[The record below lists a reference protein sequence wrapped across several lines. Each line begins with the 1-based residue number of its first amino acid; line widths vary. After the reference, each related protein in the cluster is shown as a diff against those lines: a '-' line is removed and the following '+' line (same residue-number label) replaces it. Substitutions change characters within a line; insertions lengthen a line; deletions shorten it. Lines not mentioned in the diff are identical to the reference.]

1 MHACNTGAA
10 GGAFTGP
17 HLTTPDSAKS
27 DAGAGAESV
36 SPSLALGRRRISP
49 FLVTAGL
56 IGLVVLVALMLFG
69 SSGGYTLTAVFENGG
84 QLVKGNQVHIGG
96 RAVGTIDSIEL
107 NDRAQA
113 VVKMK
118 VTEDGLTPLH
128 RGTQATIRA
137 TSLSGIAN
145 RYVELA
151 PGPNSAPEIE
161 DGGRIAGDDTSA
173 SVDLDQ
179 LFNTLDPDTRAGLQ
193 KFISGQADQYRG
205 KAPQA
210 AKSLQYLSPA
220 LNSTSRL
227 TRELIADDAL
237 FERFLIDTSRA
248 VGAIAERRGELTQL
262 VGNANTAFGAIGD
275 ENEALSRALGLL
287 PTTLRKGNATF
298 VNLRAALEDVD
309 ELVRESKPNTKEL
322 DTFFARLRPLVADA
336 RPTIRDLRK
345 LIRTPGKSN
354 DLIELTSKLPR
365 LERLSNTAFPRA
377 IRAFDRSQD
386 FVDTLRAYTPDL
398 AGWITKFGQG
408 ASSYD
413 ANGHYARV
421 QPVFSPFTFNEATNT
436 LSKKPDGQR
445 IDEFQLRQ
453 NRRCPGG
460 ATQASPDGS
469 APFEVEGCN
478 PASSPD
484 SDTSD

>member
-1 MHACNTGAA
+1 M
-10 GGAFTGP
+10 
-17 HLTTPDSAKS
+17 
-27 DAGAGAESV
+27 
-36 SPSLALGRRRISP
+36 SP
-49 FLVTAGL
+49 FFVIAGL
-56 IGLVVLVALMLFG
+56 IGLVVLVGLMLFG
-69 SSGGYTLTAVFENGG
+69 GGGGYKLTAVFENGG
-84 QLVKGNQVHIGG
+84 QLVKGNQVHVGG
-96 RAVGTIDSIEL
+96 RPVGTVDSIEL

-113 VVKMK
+113 VVEMT
-118 VTEDGLTPLH
+118 VTDEGLTPLH
-128 RGTQATIRA
+128 TGTRATIRA

-145 RYVELA
+145 RYVDLS

-161 DGGRIAGDDTSA
+161 EGGQIAVDDASA
-173 SVDLDQ
+173 PVDLDQ

-193 KFISGQADQYRG
+193 KFVQGQATQYRG

-210 AKSLQYLSPA
+210 AKSLEYLSPA
-220 LNSTSRL
+220 LNTTSRL

-237 FERFLIDTSRA
+237 FERFLIDTSQA

-287 PTTLRKGNATF
+287 PTTLRKANTTF

-336 RPTIRDLRK
+336 RPTVRDLRE

-354 DLIELTSKLPR
+354 DLINLTAKLPKLEGLTS
-365 LERLSNTAFPRA
+365 TTFPRT

-386 FVDTLRAYTPDL
+386 YVDTLRAYTPDL
-398 AGWITKFGQG
+398 VGAVTKLGQ
-408 ASSYD
+408 AAASYD

-421 QPVFSPFTFNEATNT
+421 QPMFSPFTFNESTNT
-436 LSKKPDGQR
+436 LTKKPDAQR
-445 IDEFQLRQ
+445 LDEFQLRQ
-453 NRRCPGG
+453 FRRCPGG
-460 ATQASPDGS
+460 ATQAAPDGS
-469 APFEVEGCN
+469 APFQVDGCN
-478 PASSPD
+478 PASNPD
-484 SDTSD
+484 QDTSD

>member
-1 MHACNTGAA
+1 M
-10 GGAFTGP
+10 
-17 HLTTPDSAKS
+17 
-27 DAGAGAESV
+27 
-36 SPSLALGRRRISP
+36 SP
-49 FLVTAGL
+49 FFVIAGL
-56 IGLVVLVALMLFG
+56 IGLVVLVGLMLFG
-69 SSGGYTLTAVFENGG
+69 GGGGYKLTAVFENGG
-84 QLVKGNQVHIGG
+84 QLVKGNQVHVGG
-96 RAVGTIDSIEL
+96 RPVGTVDSIEL

-113 VVKMK
+113 VVEMT
-118 VTEDGLTPLH
+118 VTDEGLTPLH
-128 RGTQATIRA
+128 TGTRATIRA

-145 RYVELA
+145 RYVDLS

-161 DGGRIAGDDTSA
+161 EGGQIAVDDASA
-173 SVDLDQ
+173 PVDLDQ

-193 KFISGQADQYRG
+193 KFVQGQAAQYRG

-210 AKSLQYLSPA
+210 AKSLEYLSPA
-220 LNSTSRL
+220 LNTTSRL

-287 PTTLRKGNATF
+287 PTTLRKANTTF

-336 RPTIRDLRK
+336 RPTVRDLRE
-345 LIRTPGKSN
+345 LIRTPGKNN
-354 DLIELTSKLPR
+354 DLINLTAKLPKLEGLTS
-365 LERLSNTAFPRA
+365 TTFPRT

-386 FVDTLRAYTPDL
+386 YVDTLRAYTPDL
-398 AGWITKFGQG
+398 VGAVTKLGQ
-408 ASSYD
+408 AAASYD

-421 QPVFSPFTFNEATNT
+421 QPMFSPFTFNESTNT
-436 LSKKPDGQR
+436 LTKKPDAQR
-445 IDEFQLRQ
+445 LDEFQLRQ
-453 NRRCPGG
+453 FRRCPGG
-460 ATQASPDGS
+460 ATQAAPDGS
-469 APFEVEGCN
+469 APFQVDGCN
-478 PASSPD
+478 PASNPD
-484 SDTSD
+484 QDTSD

>member
-1 MHACNTGAA
+1 
-10 GGAFTGP
+10 
-17 HLTTPDSAKS
+17 
-27 DAGAGAESV
+27 
-36 SPSLALGRRRISP
+36 
-49 FLVTAGL
+49 
-56 IGLVVLVALMLFG
+56 VLVGLMLFG
-69 SSGGYTLTAVFENGG
+69 NGGGYTVTAVFENGG
-84 QLVKGNQVHIGG
+84 QLVKGNQVHVGG
-96 RAVGTIDSIEL
+96 RAVGTVDSIEL

-113 VVKMK
+113 VVEMT
-118 VTEDGLTPLH
+118 VSDDDLTPLH
-128 RGTQATIRA
+128 AGTKATIRA

-151 PGPNSAPEIE
+151 PGPNSAREME
-161 DGGRIAGDDTSA
+161 DGGQIAVDDASA
-173 SVDLDQ
+173 PVDLDQ

-193 KFISGQADQYRG
+193 KFVQGQAAQYRG

-210 AKSLQYLSPA
+210 AKSLEYLSPA

-237 FERFLIDTSRA
+237 FERFLIDTSQA

-287 PTTLRKGNATF
+287 PTTLRKANTTF

-322 DTFFARLRPLVADA
+322 DTFFGRLRPLVAQS
-336 RPTIRDLRK
+336 RPTIRDLSR
-345 LIRTPGKSN
+345 LVRTRGKNN

-365 LERLSNTAFPRA
+365 LEGLTSRTFPRA
-377 IRAFDRSQD
+377 IRTFDRSQD
-386 FVDTLRAYTPDL
+386 FVDTLRSYTPDL
-398 AGWITKFGQG
+398 AGWLTKFGQG

-421 QPVFSPFTFNEATNT
+421 QPIFSPFTFNESNNT
-436 LSKKPDGQR
+436 LTRKPDAQR

-453 NRRCPGG
+453 FRRCPGG
-460 ATQASPDGS
+460 ATQAPPDGS
-469 APFEVEGCN
+469 APFQVDGCL
-478 PASSPD
+478 PESTPD
-484 SDTSD
+484 QDTSD